1 MNKPRVGQGFDVH
14 AFVEG
19 RALVIGGVDIPHE
32 KGLGGHSDADV
43 LLHAV
48 MDALLG
54 AAGLPDIGNQFPPSD
69 EKYRGIDSR
78 RLLREVYELIAEAG
92 CKEIINIDAII
103 QAEIPPMAPHI
114 PQMKR
119 VIADILHMSEKNV
132 NIKATTTEGLGFV
145 GRREGIAASAVCL
158 ITCHG

>member
-1 MNKPRVGQGFDVH
+1 MDKLRVGQGYDVH
-14 AFVEG
+14 AFVTG
-19 RALVIGGVDIPHE
+19 RALMIGGVEIPHE
-32 KGLGGHSDADV
+32 KGLAGHSDADV

-69 EKYRGIDSR
+69 EKYRDIDSR

-92 CKEIINIDAII
+92 CKEVINIDAII
-103 QAEIPPMAPHI
+103 QAELPRMTPHI
-114 PQMKR
+114 PKMKR
-119 VIADILHMSEKNV
+119 VIADILHMSENRV
-132 NIKATTTEGLGFV
+132 NIKATTTEGLGFL

>member
-1 MNKPRVGQGFDVH
+1 VDKLRVGQGYDVH
-14 AFVEG
+14 AFVTG
-19 RALVIGGVDIPHE
+19 RALMIGGVEIPHE
-32 KGLGGHSDADV
+32 KGLAGHSDADV

-69 EKYRGIDSR
+69 EKYRDIDSR

-92 CKEIINIDAII
+92 CKEVINIDAII
-103 QAEIPPMAPHI
+103 QAELPRMTPHI
-114 PQMKR
+114 PKMKR
-119 VIADILHMSEKNV
+119 VIADILHMSENRV
-132 NIKATTTEGLGFV
+132 NIKATTTEGLGFL